1 MYGAMLSSKF
11 DTEVWYQLI
20 TNFDTEF
27 KMSLLIRNSPRSHF
41 KKGVSYS
48 REPAVPVS
56 EAKRN
61 WKHPWFAIS

>member
-1 MYGAMLSSKF
+1 MLSSKF

-27 KMSLLIRNSPRSHF
+27 KNVSFN
-41 KKGVSYS
+41 KKLSEVSFQK
-48 REPAVPVS
+48 RGFLFAGTVS